1 MKPIT
6 DNLPTKITAHAVRGL
21 QICERCGGL
30 GHRDHMVYGTHH
42 TLCWKLAK
50 GFKAVLAL
58 PSRERDKYRL
68 CDLTIRQAQQ
78 LVALSH

>member
-21 QICERCGGL
+21 RLCKHCGGL
-30 GHRDHMVYGTHH
+30 GHKDHMVHGTHH

-50 GFKAVLAL
+50 GFKAVLSL
-58 PSRERDKYRL
+58 PLKEREKYRVR
-68 CDLTIRQAQQ
+68 DLTIRQAHQ
-78 LVALSH
+78 LVASSH